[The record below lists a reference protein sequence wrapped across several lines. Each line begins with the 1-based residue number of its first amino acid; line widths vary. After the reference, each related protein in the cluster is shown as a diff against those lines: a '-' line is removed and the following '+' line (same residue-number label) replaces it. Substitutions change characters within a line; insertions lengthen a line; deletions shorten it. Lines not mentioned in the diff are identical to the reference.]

1 MLIGGLKSLLPFW
14 KNLAS
19 NHRYKPFVHEA
30 DLRYFERRFVNEG
43 LTFITETLPLI
54 GKALDSFHSTSV
66 WTCPPNFGITRI
78 IEDVDPA
85 EGLIPFVYEVP
96 LFLGDAIEA
105 ALNGDSLAVDC
116 VRQLTYVFY
125 KLEVDYGAEKVE
137 RFLINFRKIDQD
149 LLSVFDSSHSFRDE
163 LLEQM
168 GYLIRR
174 ILCNV
179 DPLDIVPSHGGGATA
194 CRTPNWKKH
203 HRALVYYEKLDAVY
217 PYSDYFFYNPTH
229 LADEYERLR
238 DSKPQSV
245 PQARVCLVPKDSRG
259 PRVISCEP
267 AEMMFIQQG
276 IMRLL
281 YQTLETHKLTS
292 GQINFLDQTVNRSL
306 ALAGSKDQSLAT
318 LDLSDASDRVSLE
331 LVRRVFPAR
340 WFKALEACR
349 SEETMLPN
357 GEIVKL
363 NKFAPMGSSCCFPV
377 EALCFWACAQ
387 AAQRI
392 LGRLR
397 YPPKVYVYGDD
408 IVCDV
413 NSFDAITRG
422 LESIGLKVNVNKS
435 YWRGPFRESCGGDY
449 HNGMD
454 VTPIR
459 VRKFFSKSRTS
470 IVTNSDLCNLLITK
484 FGYDDA
490 ASLVSIIE
498 TEGGYSYPRS
508 ELLLPATIRIA
519 PRACNEA
526 FFRRRFNKN
535 LQRYEYRIL
544 ACISELKLRQ
554 PPNWEELFRKEL
566 CKSAFSIDSSYLS
579 TLNRVVDESLDRY
592 SNPLAIKDSTADP
605 GWYTDPHSVVTKWV
619 WTWLG

>member
-19 NHRYKPFVHEA
+19 NQRYKPFVHEA

-54 GKALDSFHSTSV
+54 GKALDSFHSTSE
-66 WTCPPNFGITRI
+66 WTCPSNFGITRI

-85 EGLIPFVYEVP
+85 KGLIPFVYEVP

-105 ALNGDSLAVDC
+105 AINGDSLAVDC
-116 VRQLTYVFY
+116 VRQLTLVFY

-137 RFLINFRKIDQD
+137 QFLINFRKIDSD
-149 LLSVFDSSHSFRDE
+149 LLSVFDSPHHFRDE

-168 GYLIRR
+168 GHFVRR

-179 DPLDIVPSHGGGATA
+179 DPLDIVPSHGSGATA

-203 HRALVYYEKLDAVY
+203 HRALIYYEKLDAVY
-217 PYSDYFFYNPTH
+217 PYSDYFFYSPTH
-229 LADEYERLR
+229 LVDEYDRLR
-238 DSKPQSV
+238 DSQPQSV
-245 PQARVCLVPKDSRG
+245 PTARVCLVPKDSRG

-281 YQTLETHKLTS
+281 YKTIETHPLTS
-292 GQINFLDQTVNRSL
+292 GQINFTDQTVNRKL
-306 ALAGSKDQSLAT
+306 AYAGSKDQQYAT
-318 LDLSDASDRVSLE
+318 IDLSDASDRVSLE
-331 LVRRVFPAR
+331 LVRRIFPAR

-357 GEIVKL
+357 GEKVKL

-392 LGRLR
+392 LGKLR
-397 YPPKVYVYGDD
+397 HLPKVYVYGDD
-408 IVCDV
+408 IVCDAD
-413 NSFDAITRG
+413 SFSFITSG
-422 LESIGLKVNVNKS
+422 LESVGLKVNNNKS

-459 VRKFFSKSRTS
+459 VRKLFSKSRTS

-490 ASLVSIIE
+490 SSLVSIIE

-508 ELLLPATIRIA
+508 ELLLPATIRTA

-526 FFRRRFNKN
+526 FFRRRFNIYF
-535 LQRYEYRIL
+535 QRFEYRIL
-544 ACISELKLRQ
+544 TCISVSKLRQ

-566 CKSAFSIDSSYLS
+566 SKSAFSIDSSYFS
-579 TLNRVVDESLDRY
+579 TLNRLESESLDRY
-592 SNPLAIKDSTADP
+592 SNPVAIQDSKCDP